1 MVPSQL
7 EPPGFGPWEQ
17 HGKGGCGLK
26 SLAAALASPNT
37 RKKYKCQPRIL
48 LVLVLALTSWR
59 MMRGGGGGCVRKKDS
74 ALYRK

>member
-1 MVPSQL
+1 MVPSLL
-7 EPPGFGPWEQ
+7 ESPGFGPWKQ
-17 HGKGGCGLK
+17 HGRGVCGLK

-59 MMRGGGGGCVRKKDS
+59 MMGGGVEGDV
-74 ALYRK
+74 